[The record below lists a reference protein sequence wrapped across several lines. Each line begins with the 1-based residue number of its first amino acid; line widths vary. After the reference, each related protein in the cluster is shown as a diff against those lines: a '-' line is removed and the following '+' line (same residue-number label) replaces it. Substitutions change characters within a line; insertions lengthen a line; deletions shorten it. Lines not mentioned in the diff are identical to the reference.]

1 MRQFYTTLLIRVC
14 FAIYWAISMN
24 IYTET
29 SQPGWRIIM
38 ASPTKFFEQ
47 DGPYSWIVL
56 ITLILCNFSS
66 FGFLMGTLG
75 PLSDLF
81 PQVFDRDQ
89 AETNIISSTALAV
102 FSFASKCDTV
112 WISYCFGSYLT
123 FLLFSC
129 HQHHSCGGFT
139 WCDIE
144 KQNSLQLWIHC
155 FTGYPNCG
163 GLNANA
169 IRIIPTAKFTCTYI

>member
-1 MRQFYTTLLIRVC
+1 
-14 FAIYWAISMN
+14 
-24 IYTET
+24 
-29 SQPGWRIIM
+29 M

-102 FSFASKCDTV
+102 FSFASKCMSCVYHRYELDLHFFT
-112 WISYCFGSYLT
+112 LN
-123 FLLFSC
+123 FLSMQKA
-129 HQHHSCGGFT
+129 QHST
-139 WCDIE
+139 EWKLSTIDVIV
-144 KQNSLQLWIHC
+144 
-155 FTGYPNCG
+155 
-163 GLNANA
+163 
-169 IRIIPTAKFTCTYI
+169 